1 MKKPDDFKKL
11 VEESD
16 GPEALVGMRNKPL
29 FDLSDE
35 PSLVGISDKLVRAA
49 NVIVDHKIAIA
60 LGLET
65 NNNSIFFNQPEVE
78 WILARVEPMLKTV
91 QQTKKI
97 QAESMADVVSL
108 LKDGKVSLSEAKQVM
123 DLVAQKSTMA
133 LLDELK

>member
-1 MKKPDDFKKL
+1 MDDFKKM

-16 GPEALVGMRNKPL
+16 GPMDLKAQRGSRL
-29 FDLSDE
+29 FDLDEE
-35 PSLVGISDKLVRAA
+35 PSLAGMSDKLIRAA

-60 LGLET
+60 LGFEA
-65 NNNSIFFNQPEVE
+65 NPNSIFFNQPEVE

-97 QAESMADVVSL
+97 QAEGMADVTKML
-108 LKDGKVSLSEAKQVM
+108 ANGKISINEAKQIM
-123 DLVAQKSTMA
+123 ELVAQKDTMA